1 MFSKEDGLDAA
12 PGGQV
17 GTGLSLPR
25 LGTGTQQQGLEI
37 KQAKGE
43 QPAGEC
49 SRALLSRFLS
59 PLSGQTCLSPC
70 AQPWGW
76 PEVLSRTRTELL
88 TPVPR
93 AEVWI
98 CWPRWDQ
105 TCSLMWGEVP
115 TCPCPCLG

>member
-1 MFSKEDGLDAA
+1 M
-12 PGGQV
+12 

-76 PEVLSRTRTELL
+76 PEVLSRTRHALSSSHLCQELKCGFAGQGGIK
-88 TPVPR
+88 P
-93 AEVWI
+93 AA
-98 CWPRWDQ
+98 
-105 TCSLMWGEVP
+105 
-115 TCPCPCLG
+115 